1 MIIVTNV
8 LTSIN
13 DKSDYA
19 INKAIE
25 IAKIPYKNIL
35 ESFIIKTSIDAR
47 HGKMPVFV
55 SSVGFYTNLNEESF
69 VQKFKNKNITF
80 RKNDFA
86 LPKIIKGKTKL
97 KNRPI
102 IVGFGPAGM
111 FAGLIL
117 AQNGYEPVIIE
128 RGEDV
133 DNRVKSVNNFWKNG
147 VLNEKSNV
155 QFGEGGAGTFS
166 DGKLTTRINDPLCEY
181 ILKEF
186 VRFGAPDEILKK
198 AKPHIGT
205 DKLRNIIKEIK
216 KEIISLGGSVFTS
229 TQMTDIIIKN
239 GNVDSIIAGTNSL
252 PCQALVLAIGHS
264 ARDTFNLL
272 FEKNMAVE
280 TKPFSIG
287 VRIEHL
293 QSDIDAGL
301 YGKYAGHPMLPKGEY
316 QLSLRENGRAVY
328 TFCMCPGGFV
338 VPSSS
343 EKATVV
349 TNGMSEFS
357 RDGKNAN
364 SALVVSVSQ
373 KDFGSNP
380 WDAIEF
386 QRKYEKLAFLSG
398 GENYCAPA
406 QTVGDFL
413 NKKDCLNINRVNPS
427 YSLGVKACDFNAVF
441 SKPISDMLEL
451 GLNDFGRK
459 IRGFNAPDA
468 VLTGIET
475 RTSSPVRILRDEN
488 HQSISVKGVYPCG
501 EGAGYAGGIMSA
513 AVDGVK
519 TAISIMQSFS
529 PSK

>member
-13 DKSDYA
+13 DKPDFA
-19 INKAIE
+19 ISKAIE
-25 IAKIPYKNIL
+25 TAKIPYKSII
-35 ESFIIKTSIDAR
+35 ESSIIKTSIDAR
-47 HGKMPVFV
+47 HGKMPQFV
-55 SSVGFYTNLNEESF
+55 SSVGFFTNLNEYAF
-69 VQKFKNKNITF
+69 VVKSKNKNISF
-80 RKNDFA
+80 RKNDYSRPA
-86 LPKIIKGKTKL
+86 VILGKIKL
-97 KNRPI
+97 KNKPV

-111 FAGLIL
+111 FAGLLL
-117 AQNGYEPVIIE
+117 AQNGYEPIIIE

-133 DNRVKSVNNFWKNG
+133 DRRVESVNNFWKNG
-147 VLNEKSNV
+147 ILNEKSNV

-181 ILKEF
+181 VLKEF

-205 DKLRNIIKEIK
+205 DNLRNVIKEIK
-216 KEIISLGGSVFTS
+216 NEIIRLGGTVLTS
-229 TQMTDIIIKN
+229 TQMTDMIIKN
-239 GNVDSIIAGTNSL
+239 GQLDGLVAGANSL

-272 FEKNMAVE
+272 FEKNIAVE

-316 QLSLRENGRAVY
+316 QLSLRNNDRAVY

-343 EKATVV
+343 EKGSVV
-349 TNGMSEFS
+349 TNGMSEFL

-373 KDFGSNP
+373 NDFGNNP

-386 QRKYEKLAFLSG
+386 QRKYEQLAFLAG
-398 GENYCAPA
+398 GKNYCAPA

-413 NKKDCLNINRVNPS
+413 NKKEGLNIGRVNPS
-427 YSLGVKACDFNAVF
+427 YSLGVKSCDFNSIF

-475 RTSSPVRILRDEN
+475 RTSSPIRILRDAD
-488 HQSISVKGVYPCG
+488 HQSISVKGIYPCG
-501 EGAGYAGGIMSA
+501 EGAGYAGGITSA

-519 TAISIMQSFS
+519 TAISIMKSYA
-529 PSK
+529 PNK